1 MRDIDLTSLRLFT
14 QVCESGSLAAAGARS
29 HMVTSG
35 VSKRL
40 AQLEAQLGTAL
51 LQRRRHGMVPTP
63 AGETLLEH
71 ARAML
76 QGAARIER
84 DMAAYAAGARG
95 QVRILA
101 SVSAMTESLAGDVAR
116 FLHQPQAAGIEVD
129 MEERI
134 SPEVVRGVASGI
146 ASLGVCWDAADLAGL
161 QSQPYRTDH
170 LAVAVPRGHV
180 LARRRRLR
188 FVDTLDHEHVSLP
201 AHSAVQVML
210 SREAALHNRPWTSR
224 VVVTN
229 FEAAMRVVRAGLA
242 ISVVPREIAEI
253 HSEADGI
260 VIVPL
265 AESWAERRFIVC
277 YRDIAQLSPAARLL
291 LQALASSAS
300 SVSTAS
306 FASSS
311 SAGSS
316 RAARTHRRAP
326 HP

>member
-1 MRDIDLTSLRLFT
+1 MRDLDLTSLRLFV

-35 VSKRL
+35 VSKRV
-40 AQLEAQLGTAL
+40 AQLESQLGTAL

-101 SVSAMTESLAGDVAR
+101 SVSAMTESLADDVAR
-116 FLHQPQAAGIEVD
+116 FLRKPEAAGIEVD
-129 MEERI
+129 MEERV

-146 ASLGVCWDAADLAGL
+146 AALGVCWDAADLGGL
-161 QSQPYRTDH
+161 QSQPYRSDH
-170 LAVAVPRGHV
+170 LAVAVPRGHA

-201 AHSAVQVML
+201 PQSAVQVML
-210 SREAALHNRPWTSR
+210 SREAALHSRQWTSR

-242 ISVVPREIAEI
+242 ICVVPREIASLHAES
-253 HSEADGI
+253 HGL

-265 AESWAERRFIVC
+265 AEPWAERRFIIC
-277 YRDIAQLSPAARLL
+277 YHDLQQLSPAARAL
-291 LQALASSAS
+291 LQALTS
-300 SVSTAS
+300 SVHTPLHL
-306 FASSS
+306 
-311 SAGSS
+311 
-316 RAARTHRRAP
+316 AAQDTPRP
-326 HP
+326 